1 MILIMT
7 NHPCLWVGRHT
18 VAVEETTVIVG
29 LPMATTAL
37 MAMEV
42 MATTVVVSQEVNPLL

>member
-1 MILIMT
+1 M
-7 NHPCLWVGRHT
+7 
-18 VAVEETTVIVG
+18 AVEETTAITG
-29 LPMATTAL
+29 LPMATTAP